1 MKKNKIRFGKKL
13 LMALL
18 PSFLLCF
25 MYIVWG
31 SMEVY
36 TGNAGNFRF
45 SYLDASLRLWPVC
58 LACTAGLTLLLS
70 LLPGRAF
77 RVGLAFTA
85 AFCAASYVQNAFLN
99 LDLGLLDGEEVDWA
113 RYTAHGWRNL
123 AVWAAML
130 AGVTGL
136 LLFFRKR
143 AVQAALLL
151 CGALLAM
158 QLTAFATVSVQHIA
172 SGADE
177 QKKDA
182 YVLSGE
188 KQFTVSAQKNVIVI
202 LLDYFS
208 NDYIDNMLRVYP
220 DGLDALRD
228 FTYYD
233 NCDPTYIGTFPSVV
247 HMLTGHEFDTGKPI
261 DTWFREA
268 WSSDSCR
275 YFFQTLQDNDY
286 KLRFFDSSTTYFGI
300 RYAQPYIDNLV
311 NVGKDYTVRGGRLV
325 ERMVQL
331 SLYRYLPHVFKEGLH
346 MTTSNF
352 TSVVTMQGGEVVNC
366 KNKVAYYQ
374 EGLRRTPL
382 TAVEGDGNYLTVQF
396 LLGMHPPY
404 HMDENVIT
412 NYDVTQEQCARGYM
426 RIVAEYLQQLKDLGL
441 YDDATIIITSDH
453 GDKENSMQV
462 LYFIK
467 EANVTREQMAVSSAP
482 ISHKEFQGT
491 ILRAIGAE
499 SPYGQSIYD
508 FADGERRERTVMRNY
523 IDTNYPAVP
532 KYLSTTTGTHTVMYA
547 YTYTGDRHDLRKQIR
562 RGPSEILPL
571 TESFN

>member
-1 MKKNKIRFGKKL
+1 MKKIKFGKKL
-13 LMALL
+13 LMALV

-58 LACTAGLTLLLS
+58 LLCTAALMLLLS

-77 RVGLAFTA
+77 HAGLALVT
-85 AFCAASYVQNAFLN
+85 AFCIVSYVQNAFLN

-113 RYTAHGWRNL
+113 QYTAHGWRNL
-123 AVWAAML
+123 ALWII
-130 AGVTGL
+130 L
-136 LLFFRKR
+136 LLGLTALLLLLKKHT
-143 AVQAALLL
+143 AQAALL
-151 CGALLAM
+151 CSGVLLAM
-158 QLTAFATVSVQHIA
+158 QFAAFAAVSVQHLA

-177 QKKDA
+177 QKKNTC
-182 YVLSGE
+182 VLSGE
-188 KQFTVSAQKNVIVI
+188 NQFTVSAQDNIIVI

-208 NDYIDNMLRVYP
+208 NDYIDNMLKVYP

-228 FTYYD
+228 FTYY
-233 NCDPTYIGTFPSVV
+233 NNYDPTYIGTFPSVV
-247 HMLTGHEFDTGKPI
+247 HMLTGHAFDTTIPI
-261 DTWFREA
+261 DQWFHDA
-268 WSSDSCR
+268 WNSDSAR
-275 YFFQTLQDNDY
+275 FFFDTLAEKDY
-286 KLRFFDSSTTYFGI
+286 KVRFFDSSTTYFGI
-300 RYAQPYIDNLV
+300 QYAQPYIDNLV
-311 NVGKDYTVRGGRLV
+311 SVGTDYTVRSGRLI

-331 SLYRYLPHVFKEGLH
+331 SLYRYLPHVFKQSLH

-352 TSVVTMQGGEVVNC
+352 TSIVTLQGGEVVSC

-374 EGLRRTPL
+374 EGLLRTPL
-382 TAVEGDGNYLTVQF
+382 QAVSGDGNYLTIQF

-412 NYDVTQEQCARGYM
+412 NYEVTQEQCARGYM

-441 YDDATIIITSDH
+441 YDDATIILTSDH

-462 LYFIK
+462 MYFIK
-467 EANVTREQMAVSSAP
+467 EAGVRREEMAVSSAP
-482 ISHKEFQGT
+482 VSHNEFQGT
-491 ILRAIGAE
+491 ILKALGVDF
-499 SPYGQSIYD
+499 PYGQSIYD
-508 FADGERRERTVMRNY
+508 FADGEKRERTVMRNY
-523 IDTNYPAVP
+523 IDERYPAVP
-532 KYLSTTTGTHTVMYA
+532 KYMSTTTGTHTVMYA
-547 YTYTGDRHDLRKQIR
+547 YTYEGDRRDLRKQIR
-562 RGPSEILPL
+562 RGPTEILPL